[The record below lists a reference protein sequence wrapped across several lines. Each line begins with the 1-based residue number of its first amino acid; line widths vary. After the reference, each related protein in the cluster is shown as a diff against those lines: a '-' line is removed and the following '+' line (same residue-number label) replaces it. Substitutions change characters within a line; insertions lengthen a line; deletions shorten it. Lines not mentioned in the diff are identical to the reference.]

1 MDPAQVGGCVVRL
14 AFDIGGTFTDFV
26 LEDGETGRLHFGKIL
41 STPAQPAD
49 AVMAGLSQ
57 LLDKTAVAPGAVD
70 VLLHAT
76 TVATNAIIERKGSPT
91 ALITTAGFRDILII
105 GRQKRYETYDL
116 HLDKPQPLV
125 RRRDIYEVPERILAD
140 GTVRTCFDSETVD
153 RLIDHIITKDYR
165 SVAVAFLHSYIEPKH
180 ERLVAERFAAR
191 HPGISVS
198 LSSDVSPKFREYER
212 TSTVV
217 ANAYIK
223 PIISNYI
230 CGLSTALA
238 ERGVRSDL
246 FIMQSNGGLVS
257 PEIACDY
264 PVRMVESGPAAGVL
278 MCAVVGRQE
287 GFDNV
292 LTFDMGGTTAKLGAI
307 TGGDPAIVTTFEVD
321 QVRYR
326 KGSGLPLNIAAIE
339 LLEIGAGGGSI
350 ADVELGLIKVGP
362 ESAGA
367 DPGPICYLRG
377 GSRPT
382 VTDANLVLGY
392 LDPEYFNGGAMAID
406 PDAAARGIEAH
417 IGEPLGLSVS
427 DAAWGIYTMANANM
441 ERAMRVVTLERGRD
455 PRRHALVAFGGAGP
469 LHAGRLARALGVP
482 KIIVPYGA
490 GVGSAIGL
498 LEANPKIDVSVTRVL
513 QLDDRALPVL
523 KEIYRE
529 LAHRLKKDV
538 ERLPNAQLARHLRFA
553 YLRYVG
559 QGHELR
565 VDLPNGAFEG
575 DYVARLIAQFH
586 EAYQQV
592 YGYRDE
598 AAKVEAVDWYLVAE
612 IPAHFDAA
620 KLQYLHEPRGTSLRS
635 SHRPAFFPE
644 LGGYAECTVIDR
656 YAMKTGQV
664 VEGPAV
670 IEERESTTVVVPGDR
685 AEVSSSGNLVL
696 SIAEA
701 GT

>member
-1 MDPAQVGGCVVRL
+1 VIRL

-26 LEDGETGRLHFGKIL
+26 LEDGESGRLHVGKIL
-41 STPAQPAD
+41 STPAQPAA
-49 AVMAGLSQ
+49 AVMSGLSQ
-57 LLDKTAVAPGAVD
+57 LLDQAGIEPGAVK

-76 TVATNAIIERKGSPT
+76 TVATNAIIERKGCPT

-116 HLDKPQPLV
+116 HLDKPKPLV

-140 GTVRTCFDSETVD
+140 GTVRTPLDAATVD
-153 RLIDHIITKDYR
+153 RLLDRIMSKGYQ
-165 SVAVAFLHSYIEPKH
+165 SVAVALLHSYVEPKH
-180 ERLVAERFAAR
+180 ERLVGERLAAR
-191 HPGISVS
+191 YPDVAMS

-230 CGLSTALA
+230 GGLSTTLA
-238 ERGVRSDL
+238 ERGVRGEL

-257 PEIACDY
+257 PELVCDN
-264 PVRMVESGPAAGVL
+264 PIRMVESGPAAGVL

-307 TGGDPAIVTTFEVD
+307 VDGNPAIVTTFEVD

-326 KGSGLPLNIAAIE
+326 KGSGLPLNVAAIE
-339 LLEIGAGGGSI
+339 LLEIGAGGGSL
-350 ADVELGLIKVGP
+350 ADLELGLIRVGP

-367 DPGPICYLRG
+367 DPGPICYRRG

-392 LDPEYFNGGAMAID
+392 LDPDYFNGGAMPID
-406 PDAAARGIEAH
+406 PDAAARGIEEH
-417 IGEPLGLSVS
+417 IGKPLKLSVHE
-427 DAAWGIYTMANANM
+427 AAWGIYTMANANM

-455 PRRHALVAFGGAGP
+455 PRRHAVVAFGGAGP

-482 KIIVPYGA
+482 KIIVPLGA

-498 LEANPKIDVSVTRVL
+498 LQAEGKVDASVTRVL
-513 QLDDRALPVL
+513 HLDEDALEVI
-523 KEIYRE
+523 EQIYRE
-529 LAHRLKKDV
+529 LADRLHKDV
-538 ERLPNAQLARHLRFA
+538 ERLPNADRARLSRFA

-559 QGHELR
+559 QGHEVR
-565 VDLPNGAFEG
+565 VDLASGAFEG
-575 DYVARLIAQFH
+575 DYVARIIAWFH
-586 EAYQQV
+586 DAYQQV
-592 YGYRDE
+592 YGYRDD
-598 AAKVEAVDWYLVAE
+598 AAKVEAVDWYLVAQVPGRLGE
-612 IPAHFDAA
+612 G
-620 KLQYLHEPRGTSLRS
+620 KVQYLQERRGTKVRPG
-635 SHRPAFFPE
+635 HRQAFFPE
-644 LGGYAECTVIDR
+644 LDGYARCAIVDR
-656 YAMKTGQV
+656 YAIGPGDV

-685 AEVSSSGNLVL
+685 AEVSSSGNLVVTV
-696 SIAEA
+696 AEA
-701 GT
+701 NP